1 MEFEFWKM
9 HGAGNDFVVLDR
21 RNGPHDE
28 DLPAAAARALCDRHT
43 GVGADGVL
51 LVLPGD
57 SDGVRMVVYNADGSR
72 PEMCGNGLRCVAR
85 HVAGREQRAFVIHT
99 DAGPTEARVTAASV
113 EVSLARPRPGPRATL
128 TALDQT
134 FTGIHVDAGNPHF
147 VIEGDF
153 DEADARRYGP
163 VLELDPAFPHRANI
177 SFATVREDGSVR
189 LFVWERGCGLTQACG
204 SGACATA
211 AAMAS
216 HGAVEMRRLD
226 LPGGRLSVRLT
237 PHAAW
242 LGGPA
247 ERVFRGVVVV

>member
-21 RNGPHDE
+21 RSGPAD
-28 DLPAAAARALCDRHT
+28 DRLPEAAARALCDRHT

-51 LVLPGD
+51 LVLPGEP
-57 SDGVRMVVYNADGSR
+57 DGVRMVVYNADGSR

-85 HVAGREQRAFVIHT
+85 HVAGREDRAFVIHT
-99 DAGPTEARVTAASV
+99 DAGPTDARVTAAGV
-113 EVSLARPRPGPRATL
+113 EVALARPRLGGRATL
-128 TALDQT
+128 SALGRS
-134 FTGIHVDAGNPHF
+134 FTGVHVDAGNPHF
-147 VIEGDF
+147 VVLGDL

-177 SFATVREDGSVR
+177 SFATLREDGSVR
-189 LFVWERGCGLTQACG
+189 LFVWERGCGLTRACG

-211 AAMAS
+211 VALAPDD
-216 HGAVEMRRLD
+216 AVETRQLD

-237 PHAAW
+237 PDAAW

-247 ERVFRGVVVV
+247 ERVFRGVVAV